1 MAKIS
6 ENLRYLLEALR
17 TPAAN
22 ASTTMQSGPDAG
34 QTREAPQGF
43 GPIEQR
49 RDGYRLYV
57 AEKKANGE
65 NPVSYQEW
73 FSTQTPQE

>member
-1 MAKIS
+1 MADIS
-6 ENLRYLLEALR
+6 DNLKYLLQALR
-17 TPAAN
+17 TPAAS
-22 ASTTMQSGPDAG
+22 ASTTPMSGPDAG
-34 QTREAPQGF
+34 QSRQAPQGF

-65 NPVSYQEW
+65 DPVSYQEW